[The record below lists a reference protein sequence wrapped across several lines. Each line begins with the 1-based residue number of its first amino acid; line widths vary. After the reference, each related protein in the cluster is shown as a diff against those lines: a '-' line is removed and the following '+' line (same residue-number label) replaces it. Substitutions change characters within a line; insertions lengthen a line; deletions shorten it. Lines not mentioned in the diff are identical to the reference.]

1 MPYYNAQIFGVP
13 KTLVSFIARDY
24 FALLSPLSPGWHTVT
39 TTTTFTNPNETF
51 TMTLRLNV
59 R

>member
-1 MPYYNAQIFGVP
+1 MPFFATQIFGVS
-13 KTLVSFIARDY
+13 KTLVSFVARDY
-24 FALLSPLSPGWHTVT
+24 FALLSPLSPGRHTVT
-39 TTTTFTNPNETF
+39 TSSTFRNPAETF